1 MNSKTGDDDLEG
13 IRRGDKAALKL
24 AWEAHADLVLFV
36 ARKFMSSRE
45 SAEDVVQEVFIK
57 LATSGAS
64 IRDTKALRGWLAV
77 ATRNACIDQ
86 IRRSAKQ
93 VVTDPG
99 EFSEVVAPESTATA
113 REAELQLVG
122 DLLDEVAREPGGD
135 TLVLFYR
142 DGIPVAEIA
151 RRRGEAI
158 GTVTSRL
165 TRLREKLRARV
176 MAARQNEMEA
186 LHDK

>member
-1 MNSKTGDDDLEG
+1 MNSKTGDDDLDG
-13 IRRGDKAALKL
+13 IRRGDKVAIKR
-24 AWEAHADLVLFV
+24 AWEAHADLVFFV
-36 ARKFMSSRE
+36 ARKFMKSRE

-57 LATSGAS
+57 LATSGAT

-86 IRRSAKQ
+86 IRRASKQ
-93 VVTDPG
+93 VVTAPDELTG
-99 EFSEVVAPESTATA
+99 VAAPESTAEA
-113 REAELQLVG
+113 HEAEIQLVG
-122 DLLDEVAREPGGD
+122 DLLDEVAREPGGE

-142 DGIPVAEIA
+142 DGVPVAEIA

-165 TRLREKLRARV
+165 TRLREKLRAKV
-176 MAARQNEMEA
+176 MAARQDEMEA